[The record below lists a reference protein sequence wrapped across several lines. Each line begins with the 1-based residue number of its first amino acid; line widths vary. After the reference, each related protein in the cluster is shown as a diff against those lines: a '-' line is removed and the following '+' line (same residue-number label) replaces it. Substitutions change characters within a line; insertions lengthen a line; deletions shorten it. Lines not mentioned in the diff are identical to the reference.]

1 MGGIIATMTQVST
14 SHTTVK
20 PSWRQRWQMLQ
31 EWPWRRTW
39 QTLALRFREDR
50 LGLTAG
56 SLTFTTTIA
65 LVPLFTVMLALF
77 SAFPVFGR
85 FRKVLE
91 KQVLTGLVPDVIAKP
106 VLVSLNSFA
115 AKASQLGGLGLV
127 VLGITA
133 MALMLTIDHTLN
145 NIWRVRRKR
154 SLAQRVMVYW
164 AALTLGPL
172 LLGASLWL
180 TSYAMSASRGLVGPL
195 PAQISTLLAILV
207 FGLQALGFAAL
218 FRYVPNTHVVWS
230 HAWWGGLFTALGL
243 ELAQRGLGLY
253 LGKVPV
259 YATIYGAFAAVPI
272 FLIWLYLSWVIILLG
287 AVVAAYMPT
296 LVARVARWGDE
307 PGDRFAL
314 ALAVTRALQAELGSP
329 QRGLSAHEV
338 AARLRTDPL
347 QVESMLELLQE
358 LDWVGLLDEPDRPA
372 GGRYVL
378 LCDPHQTPVAPLLG
392 HTLIRPDG
400 HTQAFWA
407 RAGLDDMSLA
417 QALA

>member
-1 MGGIIATMTQVST
+1 M
-14 SHTTVK
+14 
-20 PSWRQRWQMLQ
+20 QRWQALQ
-31 EWPWRRTW
+31 EWPWWRTF
-39 QTLALRFREDR
+39 QTLKARFRQDR

-91 KQVLTGLVPDVIAKP
+91 KQVLTGLVPEAIAKP

-115 AKASQLGGLGLV
+115 AKASQLGGLGLIA
-127 VLGITA
+127 LGITA

-154 SLAQRVMVYW
+154 PLAQRVLVYW

-195 PAQISTLLAILV
+195 PGALTTLLGVLV

-218 FRYVPNTHVVWS
+218 FRFVPNTYVKWS

-243 ELAQRGLGLY
+243 ELAQRGLALY

-272 FLIWLYLSWVIILLG
+272 FLVWLYVSWVIVLLG
-287 AVVAAYMPT
+287 AVVVAYLPT
-296 LVARVARWGDE
+296 LLAGVARWDDA
-307 PGDRFAL
+307 PGARLSL
-314 ALAVTRALQAELGSP
+314 ALAVVRALEGALSTPE
-329 QRGLSAHEV
+329 RGLSAQAV

-347 QVESMLELLQE
+347 QVEPMLALLQE
-358 LDWVGLLDEPDRPA
+358 LDWVGLLHDDTGDH
-372 GGRYVL
+372 GGRYIL
-378 LCDPHQTPVAPLLG
+378 ICDPATTPVAPLLG
-392 HTLIRPDG
+392 QTLLQPDG
-400 HTQAFWA
+400 FTMAFWA
-407 RAGLDDMSLA
+407 RAGLDDMTLA
-417 QALA
+417 AALG

>member
-1 MGGIIATMTQVST
+1 M
-14 SHTTVK
+14 K
-20 PSWRQRWQMLQ
+20 PSWRERWQALQ
-31 EWPWRRTW
+31 DWPWRRTFH
-39 QTLALRFREDR
+39 TLRVRFREDR

-77 SAFPVFGR
+77 SAFPVFAR

-91 KQVLTGLVPDVIAKP
+91 KQVLTGLVPEVIAKP
-106 VLVSLNSFA
+106 VLVSLNTFA

-154 SLAQRVMVYW
+154 PLAQRVLVYW

-180 TSYAMSASRGLVGPL
+180 TSYAVSASKGLVGEL
-195 PAQISTLLAILV
+195 PAALGTLLGLLV
-207 FGLQALGFAAL
+207 FALQALGFAAL
-218 FRYVPNTHVVWS
+218 FRFVPNTHVPWS

-243 ELAQRGLGLY
+243 ELAQRGLALY

-272 FLIWLYLSWVIILLG
+272 FLIWLYVSWVIVLLG
-287 AVVAAYMPT
+287 AVVVAYTPS
-296 LVARVARWGDE
+296 LLAGAARWSEG
-307 PGDRFAL
+307 PGARFG
-314 ALAVTRALQAELGSP
+314 LAVAVLRSLHGAAGGAR
-329 QRGLSAHEV
+329 RGLTAQEV
-338 AARLRTDPL
+338 AVQLRTDPL
-347 QVESMLELLQE
+347 QVEPMLALLRE
-358 LDWVGLLDEPDRPA
+358 LDWVGLLDEA
-372 GGRYVL
+372 ALEHGGRYVL
-378 LCDPHQTPVAPLLG
+378 LCDPASTPVAPLLG
-392 HTLIRPDG
+392 HTLLKPDG
-400 HTQAFWA
+400 HSMAFWA
-407 RAGLDDMSLA
+407 RAGLDDMTLA
-417 QALA
+417 QAMY

>member
-1 MGGIIATMTQVST
+1 MRHVST
-14 SHTTVK
+14 SNSSLK
-20 PSWRQRWQMLQ
+20 PSWRERWQALQ
-31 EWPWRRTW
+31 DWPWRRTLH
-39 QTLALRFREDR
+39 TLRVRFREDR

-106 VLVSLNSFA
+106 VLMSLNSFA

-154 SLAQRVMVYW
+154 PLAQRVLVYW

-180 TSYAMSASRGLVGPL
+180 TSYAMSASKGLVGEL
-195 PAQISTLLAILV
+195 PGGLGVLLALVV
-207 FGLQALGFAAL
+207 FGLQVLGFAAL
-218 FRYVPNTHVVWS
+218 FRYVPNTHVPWS

-243 ELAQRGLGLY
+243 ELAQRGLAFY
-253 LGKVPV
+253 LGNAPV

-272 FLIWLYLSWVIILLG
+272 FLIWLYLSWVIVLLG
-287 AVVAAYMPT
+287 AVVVAYMPT
-296 LVARVARWGDE
+296 LLARVSRWDE
-307 PGDRFAL
+307 GPGGRFS
-314 ALAVTRALQAELGSP
+314 LAVALLSALHAASKSP
-329 QRGLSAHEV
+329 ERGLTMQQLAI
-338 AARLRTDPL
+338 RLRTDPL
-347 QVESMLELLQE
+347 QLEPMLTLLRE
-358 LDWVGLLDEPDRPA
+358 LDWVGLLDEAEQDH
-372 GGRYVL
+372 GGRHVL
-378 LCDPHQTPVAPLLG
+378 LCDPSTTLAAPLLG
-392 HTLIRPDG
+392 QTLLKPDG
-400 HTQAFWA
+400 HTHAFWA
-407 RAGLDDMSLA
+407 RAGLDDMTLA
-417 QALA
+417 QAMH